1 MTSAVV
7 ISKVR
12 GMNISTWLDKER
24 GRTKRMAD
32 HFGLSE
38 GAITQWRANGVPV
51 ARMLE
56 VLRITGGEVTL
67 ADMLEHRSSSKS
79 EVA

>member
-1 MTSAVV
+1 
-7 ISKVR
+7 
-12 GMNISTWLDKER
+12 
-24 GRTKRMAD
+24 MAD